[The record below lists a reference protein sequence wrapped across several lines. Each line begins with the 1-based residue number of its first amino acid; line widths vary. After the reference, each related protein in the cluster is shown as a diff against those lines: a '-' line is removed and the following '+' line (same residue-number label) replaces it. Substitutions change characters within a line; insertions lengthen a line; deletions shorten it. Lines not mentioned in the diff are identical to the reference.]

1 MSERKG
7 YPEPSKEVWEDNY
20 KAPGEQTLQDTW
32 GRQAR
37 ACAAVEKEEVRQKVY
52 EDFLWLLTDFK
63 GIAGGRITANLG
75 VPGRSATTLMNCFLR
90 NTYILTDNGYKYIQD
105 IKIGEKV
112 LTHTGKWQKVVN
124 TLVRNYSGSI
134 NIYESSYLLAPLKVT
149 TEHPIYQGEEKWVE
163 AKAAEAMAF
172 PTIKNKKAYIKID
185 IKEYFNSK
193 NYFSNKTHIWAS
205 KEAVGGNGAKLNKSC
220 EKINRFITVNENSAY
235 LFGRFVG
242 DGSVYKTNSK
252 SKNKYYTYNGINIIF
267 SSAEWAEMLWCQQ
280 LFNEIFGIEININ
293 FGNTFHYI
301 RKAHGIIP
309 DFIEKIIGKNFNNKR
324 VPEFILKS
332 NKDVIESFLLGV
344 IDSDGTVTKQGRV
357 QITLANEKLINDL
370 IPLFNS
376 IGIFPRKNKAYTKHI
391 ENASDAWRISFGL
404 NDSYKLLP
412 KLHKHYS
419 DERLRHEPSHLPN
432 YKLNYLKDCV
442 TTCDFKK
449 KTKKY
454 IGKVYNLSVENDE
467 SYIANGIVVHN
478 CFVHAPSDLK
488 YTDPDSIAGIYDM
501 LKAQAQTL
509 KSEGGYGMNFSWIRP
524 AGAYVQGIASRT
536 PGVLKFMEMWDKSSE
551 IITMGSEKTVGERR
565 ADEKKKIRKGAQM
578 AIVNCWHPE
587 VEDFID
593 AKLVEGRLTKFNL
606 SVGITP
612 GFMQAVQ
619 NDDVWHLKFPD
630 TTHSQYKEEWSGILE
645 AWENKGYPVVVY
657 KTLRA
662 KDLWEKIMRSTYT
675 RNDPGV
681 LFLDIANKLN
691 PLYYA
696 EYVQTTNPCGE
707 IAMSTGVCLLFSLNL
722 VKYVK
727 QENNK
732 YSFDFDTF
740 KKAVSIAIRF
750 ADNINDISNTPLSE
764 YSKSMQEKRRI
775 GVGVLGL
782 GSLHFMLG
790 IRFGSKESLELI
802 DQIFKTKAETEL
814 FTSASLGAE
823 KGSFT
828 LFNKHS
834 YFNTHWW
841 KTLPISELV
850 KDEIETI
857 GEMRNSHH
865 SANAPTGN
873 MSIYAECVS
882 GGIEPVFAKEY
893 YRWMIVPEAERARL
907 RSEGFTFPDIFKG
920 EWFETEY
927 MKESKAGSDS
937 VLLGTFKDVEYQV
950 DKNRGLTKKI
960 AVRDYGWQFVL
971 EDKRAIDE
979 SIYATANELS
989 VEDHVNT
996 LKVIAKYVNMNSSKT
1011 VNLPND
1017 YPYES
1022 FKNLYLDA
1030 YLAGIKGITSYRAG
1044 TMTAVLENKDA
1055 VKTIEL
1061 NNDGRYAPKRP
1072 QKLGSETHK
1081 IKIDFGNGEPR
1092 NAYVTVSFFENTRKP
1107 YEMFIVAPYQGLEEK
1122 DLQIL
1127 ELSARNTSLMLRH
1140 GIPIKFICEQLD
1152 RTAGQYIFSIP
1163 TNISKVLKQ
1172 YDQVEEN
1179 SADEAGLGKCPSC
1192 GKRTYMLASGCGI
1205 CKECNYSG
1213 CS

>member
-1 MSERKG
+1 MTKTEVN

-32 GRQAR
+32 ERQAR
-37 ACAAVEKEEVRQKVY
+37 ACAAVEKEEIRQKIY

-75 VPGRSATTLMNCFLR
+75 VPGRSATTLMNCF
-90 NTYILTDNGYKYIQD
+90 
-105 IKIGEKV
+105 
-112 LTHTGKWQKVVN
+112 
-124 TLVRNYSGSI
+124 
-134 NIYESSYLLAPLKVT
+134 
-149 TEHPIYQGEEKWVE
+149 
-163 AKAAEAMAF
+163 
-172 PTIKNKKAYIKID
+172 
-185 IKEYFNSK
+185 
-193 NYFSNKTHIWAS
+193 
-205 KEAVGGNGAKLNKSC
+205 
-220 EKINRFITVNENSAY
+220 
-235 LFGRFVG
+235 
-242 DGSVYKTNSK
+242 
-252 SKNKYYTYNGINIIF
+252 
-267 SSAEWAEMLWCQQ
+267 
-280 LFNEIFGIEININ
+280 
-293 FGNTFHYI
+293 
-301 RKAHGIIP
+301 
-309 DFIEKIIGKNFNNKR
+309 
-324 VPEFILKS
+324 
-332 NKDVIESFLLGV
+332 
-344 IDSDGTVTKQGRV
+344 
-357 QITLANEKLINDL
+357 
-370 IPLFNS
+370 
-376 IGIFPRKNKAYTKHI
+376 
-391 ENASDAWRISFGL
+391 
-404 NDSYKLLP
+404 
-412 KLHKHYS
+412 
-419 DERLRHEPSHLPN
+419 
-432 YKLNYLKDCV
+432 
-442 TTCDFKK
+442 
-449 KTKKY
+449 
-454 IGKVYNLSVENDE
+454 
-467 SYIANGIVVHN
+467 
-478 CFVHAPSDLK
+478 VHAPSDLK
-488 YTDPDSIAGIYDM
+488 YKDPDSIAGIYDM

-578 AIVNCWHPE
+578 GILCDWHPE

-593 AKLVEGRLTKFNL
+593 AKLVEGRLSKFNL

-619 NDDVWHLKFPD
+619 NDDVWQLKFPD
-630 TTHSQYKEEWSGILE
+630 TTHPQYKEEWNGILE

-662 KDLWEKIMRSTYT
+662 KDLWEKIMRSTYS

-681 LFLDIANKLN
+681 LFLDTSNKLN
-691 PLYYA
+691 PLNYA
-696 EYVQTTNPCGE
+696 EYIQTTNPCFHGDERFLTDKGYVKFIDSANRNIPEIVLADNRVFYENDGGPESPEKWKINIDKSGVSSYYASQAFLTKENAELLLLTFSNGQTLRCTPDHHIATTEGMIEAKDLNKAHNILFALPELNESASVRNTKSYDSKEFNESFLNIARTKTTLLRLKNILSDSTLSNHAIIYRSSNKSLLKDINLALHANGIFSVIYDNHIEIDPVAFNKLIGFDDERDNVSFEFPFSQPKYLRLESSVKIDSAPVYCIKQDVTRSIIVNGITTRRCGE

-732 YSFDFDTF
+732 YSFDFETF

-927 MKESKAGSDS
+927 MKESKAGTDL

-1044 TMTAVLENKDA
+1044 TMTAVLENKDD
-1055 VKTIEL
+1055 VKTVEL
-1061 NNDGRYAPKRP
+1061 NDDGRYAPKRP
-1072 QKLGSETHK
+1072 QKLESETHK
-1081 IKIDFGNGEPR
+1081 IRIDFGDGEPR
-1092 NAYVTVSFFENTRKP
+1092 NAYITVSFFGNTRKP
-1107 YEMFIVAPYQGLEEK
+1107 YEMFIMAPYQGLGEK

-1192 GKRTYMLASGCGI
+1192 GKRSYMLVSSCGI